1 MVRYFILIVASIF
14 LNACG
19 KKGPVESLEPSDYP
33 RTYPKPSIELT
44 PQKKVEKKE
53 ASHDT

>member
-1 MVRYFILIVASIF
+1 MLGYILIMASI
-14 LNACG
+14 LLSACG

-33 RTYPKPSIELT
+33 RTYPKPPLDLP

-53 ASHDT
+53 VSHDA